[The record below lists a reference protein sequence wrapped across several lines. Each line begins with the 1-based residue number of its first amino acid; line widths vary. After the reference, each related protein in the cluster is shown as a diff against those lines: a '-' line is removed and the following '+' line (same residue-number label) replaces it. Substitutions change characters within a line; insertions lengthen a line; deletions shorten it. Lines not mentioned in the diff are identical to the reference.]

1 MGNLNNTGLASFNAL
16 SNEGGLASVGLGSY
30 NTDYSGQPL
39 GLISDA
45 SSTNINTLDDRDR
58 LFGSFG

>member
-1 MGNLNNTGLASFNAL
+1 MGNLSSVGTGFGDFNNAGLASFNAL

-39 GLISDA
+39 GAIFSDA
-45 SSTNINTLDDRDR
+45 NISMY
-58 LFGSFG
+58 G